1 MDKVRH
7 CRINRP
13 ALLAVAVTLASV
25 SAGLQADE
33 QQIRLPT
40 INVVGQDEAD
50 VARQPGSVTVI
61 DKEQLEILQPRSTE
75 DALRRVPGIAIK
87 GEEETAVVVNIGVRG
102 LPADSSKTL
111 ILEDGVPVA
120 PGLFVGNGRYFNPRI
135 QRIESIEV
143 LKGAASLRYGPST
156 IGGVINY
163 ITKTPEEGAALSV
176 RTGSWNTR
184 EATLEVGGASPSKD
198 AVFGAVITKAE
209 SDGFMDK
216 GYDMTDIM
224 LKSGLAIGND
234 QWLGIKFTDYRN
246 DANISYRGLL
256 LDAYNAG
263 ADYNPAPDDY
273 LLTGR
278 RGFDLNHEWDINQ
291 NLRLNTLVYW
301 SETFRDYWRYAV
313 DNTASAAAGRWVY
326 TDDLNG
332 YNRKFDRVG
341 AETRLLVTHNSFG
354 IQNEAEIGVR
364 YLTEEMQDQSIAA
377 TRLKDRTGTITR
389 DRIDT
394 AETVAFFVQN
404 RFMITD
410 ALAVTPG
417 VRVEMYEQER
427 KDLRKDNGSNTAD
440 TKNTEVLPGV
450 GATWQLSPAA
460 QLFGG
465 VYKAFSPAQ
474 NADAIG
480 TCPTDPDDAAAAGC
494 TAGTFVDKQLDAER
508 SVNLEI
514 GVRGAQGG
522 FRYEA
527 AAFQMDFTNQ
537 IVAGNSNPLLGNTN
551 AGKTLHQGLELAAG
565 YMLNNGF
572 YVDGNLTYIPTSEYR
587 SGTDK
592 GNRIVYSPE
601 VLANLALGYSTGS
614 LKTELSANHTG
625 SQYASSDNRKAIG
638 GTGADGLGGIWG
650 GEIDAYTTLSLNA
663 QYQVGAQL
671 TVSGSVK
678 NLTDER
684 YISGMRQGIYVGPE
698 RSFDIGLRYQF

>member
-1 MDKVRH
+1 MNPERNN
-7 CRINRP
+7 RMNRP
-13 ALLAVAVTLASV
+13 TLLAVAVALSAAALAS
-25 SAGLQADE
+25 QAEE
-33 QQIRLPT
+33 QQVRLPT

-135 QRIESIEV
+135 QRMESIEV

-176 RTGSWNTR
+176 RTGSWNTH

-234 QWLGIKFTDYRN
+234 QWLGIKFTDHRN

-273 LLTGR
+273 FLTGR
-278 RGFDLNHEWDINQ
+278 RGLDLNHEWDINQ

-301 SETFRDYWRYAV
+301 SETFRDYWRYGV
-313 DNTASAAAGRWVY
+313 DNAATTAAGRWVY
-326 TDDLNG
+326 TDSLNG
-332 YNRKFDRVG
+332 NNRKFDRVG
-341 AETRLLVTHNSFG
+341 AETRLFVTHNSFG
-354 IQNEAEIGVR
+354 IQNEAEIGLR
-364 YLTEEMQDQSIAA
+364 YLTEEMKDQTISA
-377 TRLKDRTGTITR
+377 TRLQDRTGTITR

-394 AETVAFFVQN
+394 AETVALFVQN
-404 RFMITD
+404 RFMLSD

-417 VRVEMYEQER
+417 VRVEHYQQER
-427 KDLRKDNGSNTAD
+427 EDLRQDKGSNTAD
-440 TKNTEVLPGV
+440 TENTEVLPGV
-450 GATWQLSPAA
+450 GVTWQLSPAA

-465 VYKAFSPAQ
+465 VYKAFSPAE
-474 NADAIG
+474 NGVALDG
-480 TCPTDPDDAAAAGC
+480 LTD
-494 TAGTFVDKQLDAER
+494 QELEAER
-508 SVNLEI
+508 STNIEI
-514 GVRGAQGG
+514 GVRGGQGG

-537 IVAGNSNPLLGNTN
+537 IVAGNSNPLLSQTN
-551 AGKTLHQGLELAAG
+551 AGKTLHQGMELAAG

-587 SGTDK
+587 SGDDK

-625 SQYASSDNRKAIG
+625 SQYASSDNRKPIG

-650 GEIDAYTTLSLNA
+650 GEIDAYTTLNLNA

-684 YISGMRQGIYVGPE
+684 YISGLRQGIYVGPE

>member
-40 INVVGQDEAD
+40 INVVGQDETG

-87 GEEETAVVVNIGVRG
+87 GEEETGVVVNIGVRG
-102 LPADSSKTL
+102 LPADSTKTL

-256 LDAYNAG
+256 LADYEAG

-278 RGFDLNHEWDINQ
+278 RGLDLNHEWDISQ

-301 SETFRDYWRYAV
+301 SETFRDYWRYDA
-313 DNTASAAAGRWVY
+313 DNTKSEAAGRWVY
-326 TDDLNG
+326 TDVLNG

-377 TRLKDRTGTITR
+377 TRLKDRTGTIAR
-389 DRIDT
+389 DRVDT
-394 AETVAFFVQN
+394 AESFAVFVQN

-427 KDLRKDNGSNTAD
+427 KDLRKDNGSNTAN

-465 VYKAFSPAQ
+465 VYKAFSPAE
-474 NADAIG
+474 NGVALDSL
-480 TCPTDPDDAAAAGC
+480 TD
-494 TAGTFVDKQLDAER
+494 QELEAER
-508 SVNLEI
+508 STNIEI
-514 GVRGAQGG
+514 GVRGGLGA
-522 FRYEA
+522 FHYEA

-537 IVAGNSNPLLGNTN
+537 IVTGNSNPLLSQTN

-587 SGTDK
+587 SGANK

-614 LKTELSANHTG
+614 LKTELSANYTG
-625 SQYASSDNRKAIG
+625 SQYASSDNRKPIG